1 MTTPKRKKPSATPP
15 FNVGDLVTTDL
26 YPPGRNLV
34 RRVTSCRRDAHCQS
48 GWIVDAEDA
57 RDGACPH
64 CHRPKVPDLR
74 QIDSWWF
81 VLVKV
86 AMPRSIASNKGV
98 PMKTYCEVQ

>member
-1 MTTPKRKKPSATPP
+1 MTTPKRKKPIATPP

-57 RDGACPH
+57 RDGTCPH
-64 CHRPKVPDLR
+64 CLR
-74 QIDSWWF
+74 TMARNLLKIDSAWF
-81 VLVKV
+81 VLVKG
-86 AMPRSIASNKGV
+86 AK
-98 PMKTYCEVQ
+98 Q